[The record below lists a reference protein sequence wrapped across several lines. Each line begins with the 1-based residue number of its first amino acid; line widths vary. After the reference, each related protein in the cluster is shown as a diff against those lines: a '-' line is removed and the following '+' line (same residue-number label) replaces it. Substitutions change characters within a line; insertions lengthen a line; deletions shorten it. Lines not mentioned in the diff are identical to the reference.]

1 MLFSALTARIAAMQ
15 NCIPSDI
22 MIARGAA
29 GFAAHW
35 RENKVGRDGACSR
48 IRHSGVLP
56 VDHLTVQ
63 EDDVAERLGRQQSE

>member
-1 MLFSALTARIAAMQ
+1 
-15 NCIPSDI
+15 

-56 VDHLTVQ
+56 VDHMTVQ